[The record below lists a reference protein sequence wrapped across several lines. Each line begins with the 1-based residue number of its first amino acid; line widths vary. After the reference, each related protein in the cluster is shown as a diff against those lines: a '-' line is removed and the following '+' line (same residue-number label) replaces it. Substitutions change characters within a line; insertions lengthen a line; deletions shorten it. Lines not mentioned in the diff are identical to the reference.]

1 MKTNRMFAS
10 FVMCMVMVFAASSVF
25 AGAYTKTL
33 TIGTGTGA
41 VGSTV
46 TLPIIMGGDTQGQVG
61 GFAFTLT
68 YDITNLQFVAFSQA
82 TITFLDPT
90 TFSNANPYITPNN
103 KPQNSIFYQVNSDT
117 VGTLKI
123 AAGSAVAIA
132 NGTIFNV
139 QFKILPAF
147 TTGSQT
153 ILLKE
158 TVLLKNETA
167 GYTSDLNPI
176 SVISGMPS
184 MTADASG
191 KYPTMDTFTTTLTN
205 GTVSIGAGCKID
217 VDGNGVVEAYK
228 DGFLIL
234 RYLLGSRGTA
244 LDRNIGTGATRTE
257 AEIEA
262 YIESCKSTFDADG
275 NNMTEA
281 YKDGFLIL
289 RYMLGSRG
297 AALDRNLGT
306 GATRTEPAVETYI
319 ESLK

>member
-46 TLPIIMGGDTQGQVG
+46 TLPITMGGDAQGQVG

-68 YDITNLQFVAFSQA
+68 YDITKLQFVAFSQA
-82 TITFLDPT
+82 TTTFLDPT
-90 TFSNANPYITPNN
+90 TFSGNPYTAPNS
-103 KPQNSIFYQVNSDT
+103 KPQSSIFYQVNSDT
-117 VGTLKI
+117 ATGTVKI

-167 GYTSDLNPI
+167 GYTLDVNPI
-176 SVISGMPS
+176 SVVSGMPS

-205 GTVSIGAGCKID
+205 GTVSFSAVTRPDLNTDGE
-217 VDGNGVVEAYK
+217 VDGRDALKIVRCFMGLDASCDLTNADVNS
-228 DGFLIL
+228 DGEVDG
-234 RYLLGSRGTA
+234 RDA
-244 LDRNIGTGATRTE
+244 LKIVRCFMGLDTTG
-257 AEIEA
+257 
-262 YIESCKSTFDADG
+262 C
-275 NNMTEA
+275 
-281 YKDGFLIL
+281 GF
-289 RYMLGSRG
+289 MQ
-297 AALDRNLGT
+297 
-306 GATRTEPAVETYI
+306 
-319 ESLK
+319 